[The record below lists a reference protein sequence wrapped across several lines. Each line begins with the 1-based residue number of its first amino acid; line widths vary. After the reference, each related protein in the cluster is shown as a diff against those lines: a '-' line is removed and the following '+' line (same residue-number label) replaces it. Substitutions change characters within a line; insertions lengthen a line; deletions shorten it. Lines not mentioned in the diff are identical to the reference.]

1 MKTLHF
7 HTGRGG
13 QFHNPGH
20 VTFMGFGT
28 IQETNLFNEYY
39 FETTQ
44 EDIDDPDIE
53 TGDREPGW
61 YHANGNELDCEI
73 NDDGTGYINADYE
86 YDSDHWVKE
95 NDLNDTQVAAL
106 VQWYNNSYFGPTL
119 GSEEAEVKRIIHEH
133 YPNYIVE
140 LEMEDSGD

>member
-1 MKTLHF
+1 MKTLRF

-13 QFHNPGH
+13 QFHNPGY
-20 VTFMGFGT
+20 VTFIGFET
-28 IQETNLFNEYY
+28 IQETNIFNEHY
-39 FETTQ
+39 FQTTQ
-44 EDIDDPDIE
+44 EDIDDPDTE

-95 NDLNDTQVAAL
+95 NDLNEIQINAIIRMCKGRAGHFFPLSDEAQL
-106 VQWYNNSYFGPTL
+106 
-119 GSEEAEVKRIIHEH
+119 EEIIREH
-133 YPNYIVE
+133 YPEYLSEIINEEYE
-140 LEMEDSGD
+140 